1 MKESQAIV
9 VDTDDGP
16 VYVGSMDIEAPDN
29 RSLPAKIGEGVV
41 LSLVYVLYGIIAAW
55 IWLTGR
61 K

>member
-1 MKESQAIV
+1 MQESRAIV

-16 VYVGSMDIEAPDN
+16 VYLGSIDIEAPDN
-29 RSLPAKIGEGVV
+29 RSLPAKIGEGIV
-41 LSLVYVLYGIIAAW
+41 LMFVYILYGIIAAW